1 MFVPLFSDFLP
12 SHLLFFLFS
21 SLPPRHYREIFFSV
35 ILYRQK
41 YHWLAPFLFVLLLG
55 ASGSLCT
62 ASRLRAKSSVRLCEL
77 CIASRPLFTIISLF
91 FPSFFFLLVDPR
103 NVLFNIVPS
112 DEFLILFLFID
123 IFLYPC
129 LVMQRR
135 QVTTGRRIE
144 ITHADISSQKKKK
157 CTLFVRPQ
165 NQCNKPFT
173 SPFSQ
178 FPPSSLV
185 VKLFFFCCSS
195 NTNSFQPVTQVSHT
209 NTFFLRFLKFETS
222 HNFGFVY
229 TSLCL
234 RLPPNIFLI

>member
-1 MFVPLFSDFLP
+1 MLPLLFSCFIRCLYHYFRI
-12 SHLLFFLFS
+12 SF
-21 SLPPRHYREIFFSV
+21 PPIFFFSFFHRCRHVTTERYFSV
-35 ILYRQK
+35 LFCTDKSTIG
-41 YHWLAPFLFVLLLG
+41 APFLFVLLLG

-165 NQCNKPFT
+165 N
-173 SPFSQ
+173 
-178 FPPSSLV
+178 
-185 VKLFFFCCSS
+185 
-195 NTNSFQPVTQVSHT
+195 
-209 NTFFLRFLKFETS
+209 
-222 HNFGFVY
+222 
-229 TSLCL
+229 
-234 RLPPNIFLI
+234 